1 MKPQLAQAEYA
12 AWWGL
17 LDPDVVINKNKNDN
31 SINSKD
37 SVTSICSQY
46 KRSGENNI
54 LYLLMIHFLALSV
67 SIHGIIG
74 TTRKNDLWMM
84 NWKVEGKS
92 WHKSYMTLATAS
104 RDWGQSQKLQ
114 FRILLALT
122 NFYPGMSRVQATNIR
137 DDQTWLV
144 YIHQQQW
151 KHHQCHYSKSFVTR
165 KVLKHSIIPKHKN
178 SSLQ

>member
-1 MKPQLAQAEYA
+1 
-12 AWWGL
+12 L

-104 RDWGQSQKLQ
+104 RD
-114 FRILLALT
+114 
-122 NFYPGMSRVQATNIR
+122 
-137 DDQTWLV
+137 
-144 YIHQQQW
+144 
-151 KHHQCHYSKSFVTR
+151 
-165 KVLKHSIIPKHKN
+165 
-178 SSLQ
+178 